1 MKQSAN
7 NKNLEGMQKLLAAK
21 KQNQPKTHNAIKT
34 PTKSIGEPSRSRKRY
49 QKSGMFDQS

>member
-1 MKQSAN
+1 MKQSAT

>member
-1 MKQSAN
+1 
-7 NKNLEGMQKLLAAK
+7 MQKLLAAK

-34 PTKSIGEPSRSRKRY
+34 PERAIGHASRSMKRY

>member
-1 MKQSAN
+1 MKQSTH

-21 KQNQPKTHNAIKT
+21 KANQPKTPNAIKT
-34 PTKSIGEPSRSRKRY
+34 PTKSIGEGSRSRKRY